1 MVITKIRLI
10 SALLVPLL
18 LFAAVLGGCT
28 DDTAQGDTTTV
39 VETETGTATE
49 SAGVLRLPYSKSDPL
64 HPFKAES
71 LINIQLAQL
80 LYDSLFRVDKQFKP
94 VALIAKDYRYDG
106 LKVTVQLKEG
116 LRFSDS
122 APLNAEDVVYSF
134 TQATG
139 SPAFE
144 AKLANVASAV
154 KTNTHT
160 VVFTLRA
167 ADPDAVN
174 CLDFAIIRKDS
185 RADQPTGSGRY
196 VMETGDGGPLLRAN
210 TERLG
215 GFSPILR
222 TIRLFSVSDSESLGY
237 TLQIGNIGFAFLDL
251 ADGVYQRI
259 NASAADVA
267 LPNLLY
273 LAFNSRTDNLK
284 DAAVRRA
291 IHLLTNRKAIAQTAF
306 QGHATVTYTPFHPI
320 KTAGYAT
327 EYSVD
332 VPQATELLELAGFSK
347 INDDGIRYS
356 GWVNTLT
363 LTLAVNADNP
373 FKTAA
378 AEQIAS
384 DLLKAGIK
392 VNIRALKSAEFL
404 NAVADGTHDMYLVEI
419 RLAPNMT
426 LSPLLSSSGA
436 AAQGMVT
443 APKVTAAYSE
453 YLEGKTDLTQFV
465 SAFYEDTPFV
475 PLCYRTGIIAYTRSL
490 KVAQPGSSED
500 VFAGIETWSF

>member
-1 MVITKIRLI
+1 MVITKTRVI

-28 DDTAQGDTTTV
+28 DGTTQGDTTAV
-39 VETETGTATE
+39 IETETENAFEPVG
-49 SAGVLRLPYSKSDPL
+49 SLRLPYANTEPL

-71 LINIQLAQL
+71 MVNIQLAQL
-80 LYDSLFRVDKQFKP
+80 LYDSLFRVDGEFKP

-116 LRFSDS
+116 LRFSDGTLLT
-122 APLNAEDVVYSF
+122 ADDVVHSF

-139 SPAFE
+139 SPAFG
-144 AKLANVASAV
+144 AKLVNFTSAV
-154 KTNTHT
+154 KADAHT
-160 VVFTLRA
+160 VVFTLRTP
-167 ADPDAVN
+167 DPNAVN
-174 CLDFAIIRKDS
+174 CLDFAVIRKDS
-185 RADQPTGSGRY
+185 RADLPTGSGRY
-196 VMETGDGGPLLRAN
+196 VMETGDGGPLLRAH

-215 GFSPILR
+215 GFSPNIQ
-222 TIRLFSVSDSESLGY
+222 TIRLFSVSDSEALGY

-251 ADGVYQRI
+251 AGGEYQRI
-259 NASAADVA
+259 NASTADVA

-273 LAFNSRTDNLK
+273 LAFNSNTENLA

-291 IHLLTNRKAIAQTAF
+291 IHLLINRKAIAQNAF
-306 QGHATVTYTPFHPI
+306 QGHATVTYTPFHTI

-327 EYSVD
+327 EYTVD

-347 INDDGIRYS
+347 INDNGVRYS

-378 AEQIAS
+378 AEQIVS
-384 DLLKAGIK
+384 DLFEAGIK
-392 VNIRALKSAEFL
+392 VTVRALNSAEFL
-404 NAVADGTHDMYLVEI
+404 RAVEAGSHDMYLAEI
-419 RLAPNMT
+419 RLAPNMN

-443 APKVTAAYSE
+443 APKVAAVYAE
-453 YLEGKTDLTQFV
+453 YLEGKTDLEQV
-465 SAFYEDTPFV
+465 IAAFFEDTPFV